1 MEYKDYYETL
11 GVERSATEDEIKR
24 AYRKLARKYHPDVSK
39 DPNADERF
47 KTVGEAYEVLK
58 DPSKRAAYD
67 QLGSDWHTGQEFRP
81 PPDWER
87 SFSFGGPGA
96 GGMDGFASSGAFSDF
111 FETLFRQPHV
121 RRDQAFQGAFQGTD
135 ARARVNVT
143 LEQLVAEQPV
153 ELTLEQPVT
162 NADGSRTVQ
171 RKRLSVRVPS
181 GLREGQSF
189 RLKGQGAPGI
199 GGGPAGD
206 LYIELVF
213 IPHPTYETVGL
224 DVHSEVTIAPW
235 QAVLGGEVSADT
247 LKGTVKLKVP
257 AGSKSGSRLRLG
269 GRGLPGK
276 PSGDQYVT
284 LKIDVPTEVS
294 DEQRLAYEELAR
306 VSQRT
311 S

>member
-1 MEYKDYYETL
+1 MAFTHRNGCLTIDAHFL
-11 GVERSATEDEIKR
+11 RMVWA
-24 AYRKLARKYHPDVSK
+24 ARIG
-39 DPNADERF
+39 N
-47 KTVGEAYEVLK
+47 
-58 DPSKRAAYD
+58 
-67 QLGSDWHTGQEFRP
+67 
-81 PPDWER
+81 
-87 SFSFGGPGA
+87 
-96 GGMDGFASSGAFSDF
+96 GMDGFASSGAFSDF
-111 FETLFRQPHV
+111 FETLFRQPGM
-121 RRDQAFQGAFQGTD
+121 RREQAFQGTD

-189 RLKGQGAPGI
+189 RLKGQGTPGS
-199 GGGPAGD
+199 GGAPAGD

-257 AGSKSGSRLRLG
+257 AGS
-269 GRGLPGK
+269 P
-276 PSGDQYVT
+276 
-284 LKIDVPTEVS
+284 
-294 DEQRLAYEELAR
+294 EL
-306 VSQRT
+306 QWF
-311 S
+311 